1 MRLTHVSLWMPSKRS
16 WPLKLQLLRKGVI
29 ELEDEL
35 KTPYLDQYTDNL
47 TAKVTKKSDDYQ
59 VYGRNK
65 EVQSV
70 IISLLRRT
78 KNNPILVGEAGV
90 GKSAIVEGITLAIL
104 RGQVPEPLKGL
115 TVRSLELSS
124 LMSEDD
130 EGFIA
135 KFKKIIEEM
144 VATRGHNLLFVDE
157 FHTIIGAGS
166 QNGQALDA
174 GNVIKPVLARGDIQL
189 IGATTLDEF
198 HEYIETDRALERRM
212 QPVMVE
218 EPTISQAITII
229 EQAKVIYEKFHGIQI
244 SSDAV
249 HQAIRLSV
257 RYLTDRFL
265 PDKAFDLIDEAATI
279 ASVEGK
285 SKVTEKDIAQ
295 VLKDKTGIPV
305 TTILKGD
312 QERLEGFKERLMN
325 RVKGQEDAIEA
336 VVDAVTIAQAGL
348 QNEKRPLASFLFLG
362 PTGVG
367 KTELAKAIA
376 EALFDDEAAMI
387 RFDMSEYKQKED
399 VTKLIGNRAT
409 RIKGQLTEG
418 VKQKPYCVLLLDEI
432 EKAHSEVMDLFLQV
446 LDDGRLT
453 DSSGRLISFKNTIV
467 IMTTNIGAK
476 KIINKWELKG
486 NFKDL
491 TDRDRKQFE
500 KSMDSELQNEFRP
513 EFLNRIENKLIFNLL
528 ERDVIEKIA
537 EKNLSE
543 IADRMKRQNLTLSYE
558 PSLIQYLSDV
568 GTDVKNGARPLERLM
583 KRKVLAPISVKSLQL
598 DKSKQ
603 GYNVH
608 LWVEG
613 RAPDGNHRQEQRQIH
628 MEIEGERDNFF
639 S

>member
-1 MRLTHVSLWMPSKRS
+1 MPSKRS

-90 GKSAIVEGITLAIL
+90 GKTAIVEGLTLAIL

-174 GNVIKPVLARGDIQL
+174 GNVIKPFLARGDIQL

-218 EPTISQAITII
+218 EPTIPQAITII

-279 ASVEGK
+279 ASAEGK

-312 QERLEGFKERLMN
+312 QERLEGFKEKLMN

-613 RAPDGNHRQEQRQIH
+613 QAPDGNHRQEQRQIH

>member
-1 MRLTHVSLWMPSKRS
+1 M
-16 WPLKLQLLRKGVI
+16 I
-29 ELEDEL
+29 EVEDEL
-35 KTPYLDQYTDNL
+35 KTPYLDKYTDNL
-47 TAKVTKKSDDYQ
+47 STKVAKKSDDYQ
-59 VYGRNK
+59 VYGRDK
-65 EVQSV
+65 EVQAV

-90 GKSAIVEGITLAIL
+90 GKTAIVEGLTLAIV
-104 RGQVPEPLKGL
+104 REQVPESLKGL

-130 EGFIA
+130 GGFIA

-157 FHTIIGAGS
+157 FHTIVGAGG
-166 QNGQALDA
+166 QAGQALDA

-198 HEYIETDRALERRM
+198 HDYVETDRALERRM

-218 EPTISQAITII
+218 EPMIPQAITII
-229 EQAKVIYEKFHGIQI
+229 DQAKGIYENFHGIQI
-244 SSDAV
+244 SSEAV
-249 HQAIRLSV
+249 RQAVRLSV
-257 RYLTDRFL
+257 RYITDRFL
-265 PDKAFDLIDEAATI
+265 PDKAFDLIDEASTI
-279 ASVEGK
+279 ASVTGK
-285 SKVTEKDIAQ
+285 DSVSDENIAQ

-305 TTILKGD
+305 TTILKGN
-312 QERLEGFKERLMN
+312 QERLDGFREKLMD

-348 QNEKRPLASFLFLG
+348 QDENKPISSFLFLG

-376 EALFDDEAAMI
+376 EALFDDEDAMI
-387 RFDMSEYKQKED
+387 RFDMSEFKKKED
-399 VTKLIGNRAT
+399 VSKLIGNRET
-409 RIKGQLTEG
+409 RTKGQLTEG
-418 VKQKPYCVLLLDEI
+418 VKRKPYSVLLLDEV

-453 DSSGRLISFKNTIV
+453 DSSGRLVSFKNVIV

-486 NFKDL
+486 SFSQL
-491 TDRDRKQFE
+491 TERERLQFE

-513 EFLNRIENKLIFNLL
+513 EFLNRIENKIIFNLL
-528 ERDVIEKIA
+528 ERNVIEEIA
-537 EKNLSE
+537 EKNLSK
-543 IADRMKRQNLTLSYE
+543 ISDRMKRQNLTLSYE

-568 GTDVKNGARPLERLM
+568 GTDVKNGARPLERLI
-583 KRKVLAPISVKSLQL
+583 KRKVLAPISAKSLTL
-598 DKSKQ
+598 DKRTQ
-603 GYNVH
+603 NYNVH

-613 RAPDGNHRQEQRQIH
+613 KAPDGQHRKDLRQIQLDV
-628 MEIEGERDNFF
+628 EGEMDSFF

>member
-1 MRLTHVSLWMPSKRS
+1 M
-16 WPLKLQLLRKGVI
+16 I
-29 ELEDEL
+29 EVDDEL
-35 KTPYLDQYTDNL
+35 KTPYLDKYTDNL
-47 TAKVTKKSDDYQ
+47 SAKVAKKSDDYQ
-59 VYGRNK
+59 VYGRDK
-65 EVQSV
+65 EVKAV

-90 GKSAIVEGITLAIL
+90 GKTAIVEGLTLAIM
-104 RGQVPEPLKGL
+104 RGQVPEPLKRL

-124 LMSEDD
+124 LMSEEDG
-130 EGFIA
+130 GFIA

-144 VATRGHNLLFVDE
+144 VATRGRNLLFVDE
-157 FHTIIGAGS
+157 FHTIVGAGS
-166 QNGQALDA
+166 QDGQALDA

-198 HEYIETDRALERRM
+198 HDYVETDRALERRM

-218 EPTISQAITII
+218 EPTIPQAISII
-229 EQAKVIYEKFHGIQI
+229 DQAKIIYEKFHGIQI
-244 SSDAV
+244 SSEAV
-249 HQAIRLSV
+249 KQAVRLSV

-279 ASVEGK
+279 ASAEGK
-285 SKVTEKDIAQ
+285 DSITEEDIAQ

-312 QERLEGFKERLMN
+312 QERLDGLKEKLMN
-325 RVKGQEDAIEA
+325 RVKGQEDAIDA
-336 VVDAVTIAQAGL
+336 IVDAVTIAQAGL
-348 QNEKRPLASFLFLG
+348 QDENKPISSFMFLG

-367 KTELAKAIA
+367 KTELSKALA
-376 EALFDDEAAMI
+376 EALFDDENAMI
-387 RFDMSEYKQKED
+387 RFDMSEFKEKED
-399 VTKLIGNRAT
+399 AAKLIGNRAT
-409 RIKGQLTEG
+409 KTKGQLTQA
-418 VKQKPYCVLLLDEI
+418 VKQKPYCVVLLDEV
-432 EKAHSEVMDLFLQV
+432 EKADGEVLDLFLQV

-486 NFKDL
+486 SFQHL
-491 TDRDRKQFE
+491 TERDRQQFE
-500 KSMDSELQNEFRP
+500 KSMISELETEFRP

-528 ERDVIEKIA
+528 EREIIENIA

-543 IADRMKRQNLTLSYE
+543 IEDRMRRQNMTLSYE

-568 GTDVKNGARPLERLM
+568 GTDVKNGARPLERLI
-583 KRKVLAPISVKSLQL
+583 KRKVLAPISAKSLSL
-598 DKSKQ
+598 DKSRQ
-603 GYNVH
+603 TYNIH

-613 RAPDGNHRQEQRQIH
+613 EAPDSQHRKDLRQIQLDV
-628 MEIEGERDNFF
+628 EGEIGEEVDALF

>member
-1 MRLTHVSLWMPSKRS
+1 M
-16 WPLKLQLLRKGVI
+16 
-29 ELEDEL
+29 EDEL
-35 KTPYLDQYTDNL
+35 KTPYLDKYTDNL
-47 TAKVTKKSDDYQ
+47 SAKVAKKSDDYQ
-59 VYGRNK
+59 VYGRDK
-65 EVQSV
+65 EVQAV

-90 GKSAIVEGITLAIL
+90 GKTAIVEGLTLAIV
-104 RGQVPEPLKGL
+104 REQVPESLKGL

-130 EGFIA
+130 GGFIA

-157 FHTIIGAGS
+157 FHTIVGAGG
-166 QNGQALDA
+166 QAGQALDA

-198 HEYIETDRALERRM
+198 HDYVETDRALERRM

-218 EPTISQAITII
+218 EPMIPQAITII
-229 EQAKVIYEKFHGIQI
+229 DQAKGIYENFHGIQI
-244 SSDAV
+244 SSEAV
-249 HQAIRLSV
+249 RQAVRLSV
-257 RYLTDRFL
+257 RYITDRFL
-265 PDKAFDLIDEAATI
+265 PDKAFDLIDEASTI
-279 ASVEGK
+279 ASVTGK
-285 SKVTEKDIAQ
+285 DSVSDENIAQ

-312 QERLEGFKERLMN
+312 QERLDGFREKLMD

-348 QNEKRPLASFLFLG
+348 QDENKPISSFLFLG

-376 EALFDDEAAMI
+376 EALFDDEDAMI
-387 RFDMSEYKQKED
+387 RFDMSEFKKKED
-399 VTKLIGNRAT
+399 VSKLIGNRET
-409 RIKGQLTEG
+409 RTKGQLTEG
-418 VKQKPYCVLLLDEI
+418 VKRKPYSVLLLDEV

-453 DSSGRLISFKNTIV
+453 DSSGRLTSFKNVIV

-486 NFKDL
+486 NFKEL
-491 TDRDRKQFE
+491 TDRDRQQFE

-513 EFLNRIENKLIFNLL
+513 EFLNRIENKIIFNLL
-528 ERDVIEKIA
+528 ERNVIEEIA
-537 EKNLSE
+537 EKNLSK
-543 IADRMKRQNLTLSYE
+543 ISDRMKRQNLTLSYE

-568 GTDVKNGARPLERLM
+568 GTDVKNGARPLERLI
-583 KRKVLAPISVKSLQL
+583 KRKVLAPISAKSLTL
-598 DKSKQ
+598 DKRTQ
-603 GYNVH
+603 NYNVH

-613 RAPDGNHRQEQRQIH
+613 KAPDGQHRKDLRQIQLDV
-628 MEIEGERDNFF
+628 EGEMDSFF

>member
-1 MRLTHVSLWMPSKRS
+1 M
-16 WPLKLQLLRKGVI
+16 I
-29 ELEDEL
+29 EVEDEL
-35 KTPYLDQYTDNL
+35 KTPYLDKYTDNL
-47 TAKVTKKSDDYQ
+47 TAKVAKKSDDYQ
-59 VYGRNK
+59 IYGRDK
-65 EVQSV
+65 EVQAV

-90 GKSAIVEGITLAIL
+90 GKTAIVEGLTLAIV
-104 RGQVPEPLKGL
+104 REQVPESLKGL

-130 EGFIA
+130 GGFIA

-157 FHTIIGAGS
+157 FHTIVGAGG
-166 QNGQALDA
+166 QAGQALDA

-198 HEYIETDRALERRM
+198 HDYVETDRALERRM

-218 EPTISQAITII
+218 EPMIPQAITII
-229 EQAKVIYEKFHGIQI
+229 DQAKGIYENFHGIQI
-244 SSDAV
+244 SSEAV
-249 HQAIRLSV
+249 RQAVRLSV
-257 RYLTDRFL
+257 RYITDRFL
-265 PDKAFDLIDEAATI
+265 PDKAFDLIDEASTI
-279 ASVEGK
+279 ASVIGK
-285 SKVTEKDIAQ
+285 DSVSDENIAQ

-312 QERLEGFKERLMN
+312 QERLDGFREKLMD

-348 QNEKRPLASFLFLG
+348 QDENKPISSFLFLG

-376 EALFDDEAAMI
+376 EALFDDEDAMI
-387 RFDMSEYKQKED
+387 RLDMSEFKKKED
-399 VTKLIGNRAT
+399 VSKLIGNRET
-409 RIKGQLTEG
+409 RTKGQLTEG
-418 VKQKPYCVLLLDEI
+418 VKRKPYSVLLLDEV

-453 DSSGRLISFKNTIV
+453 DSSGRLISFKNVIV

-486 NFKDL
+486 NFKEL
-491 TDRDRKQFE
+491 TDRDRQQFE

-513 EFLNRIENKLIFNLL
+513 EFLNRIENKIIFNLL
-528 ERDVIEKIA
+528 ERNVIEEIA
-537 EKNLSE
+537 EKNLSK
-543 IADRMKRQNLTLSYE
+543 ISDRMKRQNLTLSYE

-568 GTDVKNGARPLERLM
+568 GTDVKNGARPLERLI
-583 KRKVLAPISVKSLQL
+583 KRKVLAPISAKSLTL
-598 DKSKQ
+598 DKRTQ
-603 GYNVH
+603 TYNVH

-613 RAPDGNHRQEQRQIH
+613 KAPDGQHRKDLRQIQLDV
-628 MEIEGERDNFF
+628 EGEMDSFF

>member
-1 MRLTHVSLWMPSKRS
+1 M
-16 WPLKLQLLRKGVI
+16 
-29 ELEDEL
+29 EDEL

-90 GKSAIVEGITLAIL
+90 GKTAIVEGLTLAIL

-157 FHTIIGAGS
+157 FHTIVGAGS

-218 EPTISQAITII
+218 EPTIPQAITII

-279 ASVEGK
+279 ASAEGK

-312 QERLEGFKERLMN
+312 QERLEGFKEKLMN

-376 EALFDDEAAMI
+376 EALFDDEASMI

-409 RIKGQLTEG
+409 RTKGQLTEG

-613 RAPDGNHRQEQRQIH
+613 QAPDGNHRQEQRQIH

>member
-1 MRLTHVSLWMPSKRS
+1 MD
-16 WPLKLQLLRKGVI
+16 
-29 ELEDEL
+29 DEL
-35 KTPYLDQYTDNL
+35 KTPYLDKYTDNL
-47 TAKVTKKSDDYQ
+47 SAKVAKKSDDYQ
-59 VYGRNK
+59 VYGRDK
-65 EVQSV
+65 EVKAV

-90 GKSAIVEGITLAIL
+90 GKTAIVEGLTLAIM

-124 LMSEDD
+124 LMSEEDG
-130 EGFIA
+130 GFIA

-144 VATRGHNLLFVDE
+144 VATRGRNLLFVDE
-157 FHTIIGAGS
+157 FHTIVGAGS
-166 QNGQALDA
+166 QDGQALDA

-198 HEYIETDRALERRM
+198 HDYVETDRALERRM

-218 EPTISQAITII
+218 EPTIPQAISII
-229 EQAKVIYEKFHGIQI
+229 DQAKIIYEKFHGIQI
-244 SSDAV
+244 SSEAV
-249 HQAIRLSV
+249 KQAVRLSV

-279 ASVEGK
+279 ASAEGK
-285 SKVTEKDIAQ
+285 DSITEEDIAQ

-312 QERLEGFKERLMN
+312 QERLDGLKEKLMN
-325 RVKGQEDAIEA
+325 RVKGQEDAIDA
-336 VVDAVTIAQAGL
+336 IVDAVTIAQAGL
-348 QNEKRPLASFLFLG
+348 QDENKPISSFMFLG

-367 KTELAKAIA
+367 KTELSKALA
-376 EALFDDEAAMI
+376 EALFDDENAMI
-387 RFDMSEYKQKED
+387 RFDMSEFKEKED
-399 VTKLIGNRAT
+399 AAKLIGNRAT
-409 RIKGQLTEG
+409 KTKGQLTQA
-418 VKQKPYCVLLLDEI
+418 VKQKPYCVVLLDEV
-432 EKAHSEVMDLFLQV
+432 EKADGEVLDLFLQV

-486 NFKDL
+486 SFQHL
-491 TDRDRKQFE
+491 TERDRQQFE
-500 KSMDSELQNEFRP
+500 KSMISELETEFRP

-528 ERDVIEKIA
+528 EREIIEKIA

-543 IADRMKRQNLTLSYE
+543 IEVRMRRQNMTLSYE

-568 GTDVKNGARPLERLM
+568 GTDVKNGARPLERLI
-583 KRKVLAPISVKSLQL
+583 KRKVLAPISAKSLSL
-598 DKSKQ
+598 DKSRQ
-603 GYNVH
+603 TYNIH

-613 RAPDGNHRQEQRQIH
+613 EAPDSQHRKDLRQIQLDV
-628 MEIEGERDNFF
+628 EGEIGEEVDALF

>member
-1 MRLTHVSLWMPSKRS
+1 M
-16 WPLKLQLLRKGVI
+16 I
-29 ELEDEL
+29 EVEDEL
-35 KTPYLDQYTDNL
+35 KTPYLDKYTDNL
-47 TAKVTKKSDDYQ
+47 SAKVAKKSDDYQ
-59 VYGRNK
+59 VYGRDK
-65 EVQSV
+65 EVQAV

-90 GKSAIVEGITLAIL
+90 GKTAIVEGLTLAIV
-104 RGQVPEPLKGL
+104 REQVPESLKGL

-130 EGFIA
+130 GGFIA

-157 FHTIIGAGS
+157 FHTIVGAGG
-166 QNGQALDA
+166 QAGQALDA

-198 HEYIETDRALERRM
+198 HDYVETDRALERRM

-218 EPTISQAITII
+218 EPMIPQAITII
-229 EQAKVIYEKFHGIQI
+229 DQAKGIYENFHGIQI
-244 SSDAV
+244 SSEAV
-249 HQAIRLSV
+249 RQAVRLSV
-257 RYLTDRFL
+257 RYITDRFL
-265 PDKAFDLIDEAATI
+265 PDKAFDLIDEASTI
-279 ASVEGK
+279 ASATGK
-285 SKVTEKDIAQ
+285 DSVSDENIAQ

-312 QERLEGFKERLMN
+312 QERLDGFREKLMD

-348 QNEKRPLASFLFLG
+348 QDENKPISSFLFLG

-376 EALFDDEAAMI
+376 EALFDDEDAMI
-387 RFDMSEYKQKED
+387 RLDMSEFKKKED
-399 VTKLIGNRAT
+399 VSKLIGNRET
-409 RIKGQLTEG
+409 RTKGQLTEG
-418 VKQKPYCVLLLDEI
+418 VKRKPYSVLLLDEV

-453 DSSGRLISFKNTIV
+453 DSSGRLISFKNVIV

-486 NFKDL
+486 NFKEL
-491 TDRDRKQFE
+491 TDRDRQQFE

-513 EFLNRIENKLIFNLL
+513 EFLNRIENKIIFNLL
-528 ERDVIEKIA
+528 ERNVIEEIA
-537 EKNLSE
+537 EKNLSK
-543 IADRMKRQNLTLSYE
+543 ISDRMKRQNLTLSYE

-568 GTDVKNGARPLERLM
+568 GTDVKNGARPLERLI
-583 KRKVLAPISVKSLQL
+583 KRKVLAPISAKSLTL
-598 DKSKQ
+598 DKRTQ
-603 GYNVH
+603 TYNVH

-613 RAPDGNHRQEQRQIH
+613 KAPDGQHRKDLRQIQLDV
-628 MEIEGERDNFF
+628 EGEMDSFF

>member
-1 MRLTHVSLWMPSKRS
+1 M
-16 WPLKLQLLRKGVI
+16 I
-29 ELEDEL
+29 EVEDEL
-35 KTPYLDQYTDNL
+35 KTPYLDKYTDNL
-47 TAKVTKKSDDYQ
+47 SAKVAKKSDDYQ
-59 VYGRNK
+59 VYGRDK
-65 EVQSV
+65 EVQAV

-90 GKSAIVEGITLAIL
+90 GKTAIVEGLTLAIV
-104 RGQVPEPLKGL
+104 REQVPESLKGL

-130 EGFIA
+130 GGFIA

-157 FHTIIGAGS
+157 FHTIVGAGG
-166 QNGQALDA
+166 QAGQALDA

-198 HEYIETDRALERRM
+198 HDYVETDRALERRM

-218 EPTISQAITII
+218 EPMIPQAITII
-229 EQAKVIYEKFHGIQI
+229 DQAKGIYENFHGIQI
-244 SSDAV
+244 SSEAV
-249 HQAIRLSV
+249 RQAVRLSV
-257 RYLTDRFL
+257 RYITDRFL
-265 PDKAFDLIDEAATI
+265 PDKAFDLIDEASTI
-279 ASVEGK
+279 ASVTGK
-285 SKVTEKDIAQ
+285 DSVSDENIAQ

-312 QERLEGFKERLMN
+312 QERLDGFREKLMD

-348 QNEKRPLASFLFLG
+348 QDENKPISSFLFLG

-376 EALFDDEAAMI
+376 EALFDDEDAMI
-387 RFDMSEYKQKED
+387 RFDMSEFKKKED
-399 VTKLIGNRAT
+399 VSKLIGNRET
-409 RIKGQLTEG
+409 RTKGQLTEG
-418 VKQKPYCVLLLDEI
+418 VKRKPYSVLLLDEV

-453 DSSGRLISFKNTIV
+453 DSSGRLVSFKNVIV

-486 NFKDL
+486 SFSQL
-491 TDRDRKQFE
+491 TERERLQFE

-513 EFLNRIENKLIFNLL
+513 EFLNRIENKIIFNLL
-528 ERDVIEKIA
+528 ERNVIEEIA
-537 EKNLSE
+537 EKNLSK
-543 IADRMKRQNLTLSYE
+543 ISDRMKRQNLTLSYE

-568 GTDVKNGARPLERLM
+568 GTDVKNGARPLERLI
-583 KRKVLAPISVKSLQL
+583 KRKVLAPISAKSLTL
-598 DKSKQ
+598 DKRNTK
-603 GYNVH
+603 
-608 LWVEG
+608 L
-613 RAPDGNHRQEQRQIH
+613 
-628 MEIEGERDNFF
+628 
-639 S
+639 

>member
-1 MRLTHVSLWMPSKRS
+1 M
-16 WPLKLQLLRKGVI
+16 I
-29 ELEDEL
+29 ELEDER

-65 EVQSV
+65 EVQAV

-90 GKSAIVEGITLAIL
+90 GKTAIVEGLTLAIL

-157 FHTIIGAGS
+157 FHTIVGAGS

-218 EPTISQAITII
+218 EPTIPQAITII

-279 ASVEGK
+279 ASAEGK

-312 QERLEGFKERLMN
+312 QERLEGFKEKLMN

-376 EALFDDEAAMI
+376 EALFDNEAAMI

-409 RIKGQLTEG
+409 RTKGQLTEG

-543 IADRMKRQNLTLSYE
+543 IADRMKRQNLTLLYE

-603 GYNVH
+603 GYNIH

-613 RAPDGNHRQEQRQIH
+613 QAPDGNHRQEQRQIH

>member
-1 MRLTHVSLWMPSKRS
+1 M
-16 WPLKLQLLRKGVI
+16 I
-29 ELEDEL
+29 ELEDER

-65 EVQSV
+65 EVQAV

-90 GKSAIVEGITLAIL
+90 GKTAIVEGLTLAIL

-157 FHTIIGAGS
+157 LHTIVGAGS

-218 EPTISQAITII
+218 EPTIPQAITII

-279 ASVEGK
+279 ASAEGK

-312 QERLEGFKERLMN
+312 QERLEGFKEKLMN

-376 EALFDDEAAMI
+376 EALFDNEAAMI

-409 RIKGQLTEG
+409 RTKGQLTEG

-603 GYNVH
+603 GYNIH

-613 RAPDGNHRQEQRQIH
+613 QAPDGNHRQEQRQIH

>member
-1 MRLTHVSLWMPSKRS
+1 M
-16 WPLKLQLLRKGVI
+16 I
-29 ELEDEL
+29 EVQDEV
-35 KTPYLDQYTDNL
+35 KTPYLDRYTDNL
-47 TAKVTKKSDDYQ
+47 SAKVAKKSDDYQ
-59 VYGRNK
+59 VYGRDK
-65 EVQSV
+65 EVQAV

-90 GKSAIVEGITLAIL
+90 GKTAIVEGLTLAIL
-104 RGQVPEPLKGL
+104 RNQVPKALQGL

-124 LMSEDD
+124 LMSEEDG
-130 EGFIA
+130 GFIA

-144 VATRGHNLLFVDE
+144 VATRGQNLLFVDE
-157 FHTIIGAGS
+157 FHTVVGAGS
-166 QNGQALDA
+166 QDGQALDA

-198 HEYIETDRALERRM
+198 HDYVETDRALERRM

-218 EPTISQAITII
+218 EPTIPQAISII
-229 EQAKVIYEKFHGIQI
+229 DQAKIIYEKFHGIQI
-244 SSDAV
+244 SSEAV
-249 HQAIRLSV
+249 KQAVRLSV

-279 ASVEGK
+279 ASAEGK
-285 SKVTEKDIAQ
+285 DSITEEDIAQ

-312 QERLEGFKERLMN
+312 QERLDGLKEKLMN
-325 RVKGQEDAIEA
+325 RVKGQEDAIDA
-336 VVDAVTIAQAGL
+336 IVDAVTIAQAGL
-348 QNEKRPLASFLFLG
+348 QDENKPISSFMFLG

-367 KTELAKAIA
+367 KTELSKALA
-376 EALFDDEAAMI
+376 EALFDDENAMI
-387 RFDMSEYKQKED
+387 RFDMSEFKEKED
-399 VTKLIGNRAT
+399 AAKLIGNRAT
-409 RIKGQLTEG
+409 KTKGQLTQA
-418 VKQKPYCVLLLDEI
+418 VKQKPYCVVLLDEV
-432 EKAHSEVMDLFLQV
+432 EKADGEVLDLFLQV

-486 NFKDL
+486 SFQHL
-491 TDRDRKQFE
+491 TERDRQQFE
-500 KSMDSELQNEFRP
+500 KSMISELETEFRP

-528 ERDVIEKIA
+528 EREIIEKIA

-543 IADRMKRQNLTLSYE
+543 IEDRMRRQNMTLSYE

-568 GTDVKNGARPLERLM
+568 GTDVKNGARPLERLI
-583 KRKVLAPISVKSLQL
+583 KRKVLAPISAKSLSL
-598 DKSKQ
+598 DKSRQ
-603 GYNVH
+603 TYNIH

-613 RAPDGNHRQEQRQIH
+613 EAPDSQHRKDLRQIQLDV
-628 MEIEGERDNFF
+628 EGEIGEEVDALF

>member
-1 MRLTHVSLWMPSKRS
+1 M
-16 WPLKLQLLRKGVI
+16 I
-29 ELEDEL
+29 EVDDEL
-35 KTPYLDQYTDNL
+35 KTPYLDKYTDNL
-47 TAKVTKKSDDYQ
+47 SAKVAKKSDDYQ
-59 VYGRNK
+59 VYGRDK
-65 EVQSV
+65 EVKAV

-90 GKSAIVEGITLAIL
+90 GKTAIVEGLTLAIM
-104 RGQVPEPLKGL
+104 RGQVPEPLKRL

-124 LMSEDD
+124 LMSEEDG
-130 EGFIA
+130 GFIA

-144 VATRGHNLLFVDE
+144 VATRGRNLLFVDE
-157 FHTIIGAGS
+157 FHTIVGAGS
-166 QNGQALDA
+166 QDGQALDA

-198 HEYIETDRALERRM
+198 HDYVETDRSLERRM

-218 EPTISQAITII
+218 EPTIPQAISII
-229 EQAKVIYEKFHGIQI
+229 DQAKIIYEKFHGIQI
-244 SSDAV
+244 SSEAV
-249 HQAIRLSV
+249 KQAVRLSV

-279 ASVEGK
+279 ASAEGK
-285 SKVTEKDIAQ
+285 DSITEEDIAQ

-312 QERLEGFKERLMN
+312 QERLDGLKEKLMN
-325 RVKGQEDAIEA
+325 RVKGQEDAIDA
-336 VVDAVTIAQAGL
+336 IVDAVTIAQAGL
-348 QNEKRPLASFLFLG
+348 QDENKPISSFMFLG

-367 KTELAKAIA
+367 KTELSKALA
-376 EALFDDEAAMI
+376 EALFDDENAMI
-387 RFDMSEYKQKED
+387 RFDMSEFKEKED
-399 VTKLIGNRAT
+399 AAKLIGNRAT
-409 RIKGQLTEG
+409 KTKGQLTQA
-418 VKQKPYCVLLLDEI
+418 VKQKPYCVVLLDEV
-432 EKAHSEVMDLFLQV
+432 EKADGEVLDLFLQV

-486 NFKDL
+486 SFQHL
-491 TDRDRKQFE
+491 TERDRQQFE
-500 KSMDSELQNEFRP
+500 KSMISELETEFRP

-528 ERDVIEKIA
+528 EREIIEKIA

-543 IADRMKRQNLTLSYE
+543 IEDRMRRQNMTLSYE

-568 GTDVKNGARPLERLM
+568 GTDVKNGARPLERLI
-583 KRKVLAPISVKSLQL
+583 KRKVLAPISAKSLSL
-598 DKSKQ
+598 DKSRQ
-603 GYNVH
+603 TYNIH

-613 RAPDGNHRQEQRQIH
+613 EAPDSQHRKDLRQIQLDV
-628 MEIEGERDNFF
+628 EGEIGEEVDALF

>member
-1 MRLTHVSLWMPSKRS
+1 MPSKRS

-90 GKSAIVEGITLAIL
+90 GKTAIVEGLTLAIL

-157 FHTIIGAGS
+157 FHTIVGAGS

-218 EPTISQAITII
+218 EPTIPQAITII

-279 ASVEGK
+279 ASTEGK

-312 QERLEGFKERLMN
+312 QERLEGFKEKLMN

-432 EKAHSEVMDLFLQV
+432 EKAHSEVMDLFWQV

-613 RAPDGNHRQEQRQIH
+613 QAPDGNHRQEQRQIH

>member
-1 MRLTHVSLWMPSKRS
+1 MPSKRS

-90 GKSAIVEGITLAIL
+90 GKTAIVEGLTLAIL

-174 GNVIKPVLARGDIQL
+174 GNVIKPFLARGDIQL

-212 QPVMVE
+212 QPVMVA
-218 EPTISQAITII
+218 EPTIPQAITII

-279 ASVEGK
+279 ASAEGK

-312 QERLEGFKERLMN
+312 QERLEGFKEKLMN

-613 RAPDGNHRQEQRQIH
+613 QAPDGNHRQEQRQIH

>member
-1 MRLTHVSLWMPSKRS
+1 M
-16 WPLKLQLLRKGVI
+16 
-29 ELEDEL
+29 EDEL

-90 GKSAIVEGITLAIL
+90 GKTAIVEGLTLAIL

-174 GNVIKPVLARGDIQL
+174 GNVIKPFLARGDIQL

-218 EPTISQAITII
+218 EPTIPQAITII

-279 ASVEGK
+279 ASAEGK

-312 QERLEGFKERLMN
+312 QERLEGFKEKLMN

-613 RAPDGNHRQEQRQIH
+613 QAPDGNHRQEQRQIH